1 MRALLKKDVDFEALS
16 NKENEKIATSLLN
29 LEKVVLEN
37 ILFNIPIYQRL
48 YVWKTDQ
55 IKTLLEDLKTA
66 FEIEEE
72 SYFLG
77 GIMLSSS
84 ENRKIDLVDGQQRF
98 TTLWL
103 ICDILSDKVSS
114 LREFA
119 YHKNEPRIHFSIRDK
134 AQEYL
139 KDHNSFNKY
148 FKEDREISNVLEAE
162 ISEIIPLATARKTII
177 YLLDEFEK
185 KNSFK
190 IIDFGK
196 FLFEKVFLSQTFI
209 PIKSD
214 MNRVFEA
221 MNNRGKQL
229 AHHELLKSKLL
240 AQIPKIERQNYSLI
254 WDACSDMNNYIEKS
268 IKDVT
273 DLYWKDLFSNFD
285 FLNEQGR
292 IINKQDSKYGLDDLD
307 IVKLLNIKNQDKE
320 NKKDLLGILKSH
332 SDYNTSNSGNQE
344 IKESEYSSSKIRSI
358 ISFPVFLLHTLR
370 VFQANKFGGDYK
382 SSDVNDK
389 KLIEHFQGDIF
400 FSSDKDANR
409 QNVIEFIKLLWKLRI
424 LFDRY
429 IIKWVYDEENK
440 EEYHDIQKIQISKS
454 KREKSDGSIGSENIS
469 IQRIDNTD
477 EVVSD
482 LIVLQGML
490 YHSQEMI
497 TQYWLTPFL
506 YFLSKNKFKSDGDVL
521 NRLEL
526 LDNELFYT
534 KNEDNLKDRTYKVI
548 FKMDSDLLGNLFDT
562 KTILEQSKGTN
573 YANYIFY
580 KLEYVLWKNR
590 KTLCN
595 ENSLDYSKWSEYR
608 MTAKNSIEH
617 IFPRNAREEN
627 EHIEYLDQKRFKD
640 LEMQDINPLDEF
652 GNLVLIS
659 PGMNSEYSNKSYK
672 EKKGKFDTKKDLD
685 SLKSALIFKH
695 DDWNYD
701 LAVEHRNE
709 MIKLVDNYLNA
720 NRLRI

>member
-1 MRALLKKDVDFEALS
+1 MRALLKKDVDFGVLS
-16 NKENEKIATSLLN
+16 NKENEQIATSLLN

-66 FEIEEE
+66 FESKEE

-84 ENRKIDLVDGQQRF
+84 EKGKIDLVDGQQRF

-114 LREFA
+114 LRLFT

-139 KDHNSFNKY
+139 KDHSSFNKY
-148 FKEDREISNVLEAE
+148 FKEDGEIMNVLEAE

-177 YLLDEFEK
+177 GLLEEFEK
-185 KNSFK
+185 KNSFE
-190 IIDFGK
+190 INDFGE
-196 FLFEKVFLSQTFI
+196 FLFKKVFLSQTFI

-240 AQIPKIERQNYSLI
+240 AQIPNTKRLSYALI

-268 IKDVT
+268 TKDVAG
-273 DLYWKDLFSNFD
+273 LYWKDLFSNFD
-285 FLNEQGR
+285 FLHEEGG
-292 IINKQDSKYGLDDLD
+292 INKQASKYSLDALD
-307 IVKLLNIKNQDKE
+307 IVKLLNEKNQDKE
-320 NKKDLLGILKSH
+320 SKKFLIDILKNQSEN
-332 SDYNTSNSGNQE
+332 STSASGNQE
-344 IKESEYSSSKIRSI
+344 IKESEYSSKKIRSI

-370 VFQANKFGGDYK
+370 VFQANEFGVDCK

-400 FSSDKDANR
+400 FSPNKQLNEK
-409 QNVIEFIKLLWKLRI
+409 NVIKFIKLLWDLRI
-424 LFDRY
+424 MFDRY
-429 IIKWVYDEENK
+429 VIKWVYDDENK
-440 EEYHDIQKIQISKS
+440 EEYHNIQKMQISKS
-454 KREKSDGSIGSENIS
+454 KRDGSISGENIS

-477 EVVSD
+477 ETVTD

-506 YFLSKNKFKSDGDVL
+506 YFLSKNKFKSDEEVL
-521 NRLEL
+521 NKLEII
-526 LDNELFYT
+526 DNELFYS
-534 KNEDNLKDRTYKVI
+534 NYSDNLKDRTYSII
-548 FKMDSDLLGNLFDT
+548 FKTDLELQKKLFNS
-562 KTILEQSKGTN
+562 KTILEQAKGTS

-580 KLEYVLWKNR
+580 KLEYILWKNR

-595 ENSLDYSKWSEYR
+595 KHSLDCSKWSSYR
-608 MTAKNSIEH
+608 MTAKNSVEH
-617 IFPRNAREEN
+617 VFPRNAREEN
-627 EHIEYLDQKRFKD
+627 NHIEYLDQKGFED
-640 LEMQDINPLDEF
+640 LENQEINPLDEF

-672 EKKGKFDTKKDLD
+672 EKKGKFDAKKDLD

-695 DDWNYD
+695 DNWNYD
-701 LAVEHRNE
+701 LAVQHRNE
-709 MIKLVDNYLNA
+709 MIELIDSYVNA
-720 NRLRI
+720 NISRT